1 MLLLAAAAAWGR
13 LGGERFQIWS
23 GRSREFGKNAALT
36 ACYNAIS
43 RVHYAPERCRAGDF
57 ARPCFAFFGQK
68 PGNEASTNGFRGVLH
83 EAEGPL
89 KTSFLLG

>member
-1 MLLLAAAAAWGR
+1 MHRNAAALEIL
-13 LGGERFQIWS
+13 LGP
-23 GRSREFGKNAALT
+23 ALL
-36 ACYNAIS
+36 
-43 RVHYAPERCRAGDF
+43 
-57 ARPCFAFFGQK
+57 FFGQK